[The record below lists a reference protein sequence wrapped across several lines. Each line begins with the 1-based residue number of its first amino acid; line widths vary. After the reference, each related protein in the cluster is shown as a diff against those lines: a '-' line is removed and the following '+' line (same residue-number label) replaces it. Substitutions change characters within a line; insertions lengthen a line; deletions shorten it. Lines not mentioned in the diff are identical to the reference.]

1 MTEGSIPGHLISF
14 SVPLLIGFIFQ
25 QLYNTVDSIV
35 VGNFVGKEAL
45 AAVGSVS
52 MIINT
57 LIGFFMGLAT
67 GASVIISQYYGA
79 GDHKNV
85 HDAVHTTMIMT
96 FILCVVFSAL
106 GVVLVPPML
115 RLMLTPADVFDEAAQ
130 YLRIYFYG
138 ATGLLIYN
146 MGAGILRAVGDS
158 RRPLYF
164 LVFSAVVNTVLDLVF
179 VVSFGWGI
187 AGVAIATVIAQCLS
201 AVLVLIVLTRSHGA
215 YQIIWRHMRIS
226 GDMLRRIW
234 KIGLPSAL
242 QQAITSFSNV
252 FVQSYINQFGSA
264 CMAGWASYG
273 KIDQF
278 ALLPMQALSMSA
290 TTFVGQNLGA
300 GYVKRAKTG
309 TTIAVGLSLVITA
322 ILLVPL
328 MIFPKQMISM
338 FNTDPEVLEYGKL
351 FIRLISPFYLL
362 CVINQIYAGTLRGAG
377 DTKAPMIIMLSSF
390 VVFRQIYL
398 FVTAKFIGTI
408 IPVAFAY
415 PAGWLLCSTIILIYY
430 KRGKWEK
437 KRIAGNE
444 SL

>member
-1 MTEGSIPGHLISF
+1 
-14 SVPLLIGFIFQ
+14 
-25 QLYNTVDSIV
+25 
-35 VGNFVGKEAL
+35 
-45 AAVGSVS
+45 
-52 MIINT
+52 
-57 LIGFFMGLAT
+57 
-67 GASVIISQYYGA
+67 
-79 GDHKNV
+79 
-85 HDAVHTTMIMT
+85 
-96 FILCVVFSAL
+96 
-106 GVVLVPPML
+106 
-115 RLMLTPADVFDEAAQ
+115 
-130 YLRIYFYG
+130 
-138 ATGLLIYN
+138 
-146 MGAGILRAVGDS
+146 
-158 RRPLYF
+158 
-164 LVFSAVVNTVLDLVF
+164 
-179 VVSFGWGI
+179 
-187 AGVAIATVIAQCLS
+187 
-201 AVLVLIVLTRSHGA
+201 
-215 YQIIWRHMRIS
+215 MRIS